1 MVSPSGKSPLAAA
14 LLSFFLFGGVGQIYL
29 GQTTKG
35 IVVVAV
41 YIVCLCVLSFVGI
54 GVLLAPVISIVGAID
69 AYQIATRLQNGES
82 VDAWKFF

>member
-29 GQTTKG
+29 GQTSKG
-35 IVVVAV
+35 IALIGGW
-41 YIVCLCVLSFVGI
+41 IVCFCLLSFIGI
-54 GVLLAPVISIVGAID
+54 GFLLAPIISIVGAID

-82 VDAWKFF
+82 VAAWKFF